1 METHFLSSSRKKDEI
16 PNFLVSVSCKSDL
29 YFINPFHFVNFAVKH
44 IGNDMWD
51 VATERRYT
59 KLVEKL
65 HMLSSSSL
73 YLRQVEHHR
82 VISLGVII
90 KVVTDQQDLVVQ
102 EVEHQDN
109 LEKIRVVLQQ
119 SISRNLRFKPNPLVI
134 NELLGF
140 IFSKFKIK
148 LSCILSY
155 FSKICNA

>member
-1 METHFLSSSRKKDEI
+1 METHFLSSSVKK
-16 PNFLVSVSCKSDL
+16 SKTK
-29 YFINPFHFVNFAVKH
+29 INLKH
-44 IGNDMWD
+44 IGYDMWD

-82 VISLGVII
+82 VISLGVIM
-90 KVVTDQQDLVVQ
+90 KVVTDQQDLVIQ
-102 EVEHQDN
+102 EVEHQDS
-109 LEKIRVVLQQ
+109 LEKIWVVLQQ
-119 SISRNLRFKPNPLVI
+119 SISHNLRFKPSPLVI

-140 IFSKFKIK
+140 IFSKLKMKF
-148 LSCILSY
+148 SCILTY